1 MVIIK
6 LIKIILEANYRFVK
20 WQKDIKQKIKSL
32 IKIKSVLHRLIL
44 FILLCYKKI
53 FILVMKFLKEL
64 FLFVIMP

>member
-20 WQKDIKQKIKSL
+20 WQKDIKKKIKSL
-32 IKIKSVLHRLIL
+32 IKIKSVLLRLIL